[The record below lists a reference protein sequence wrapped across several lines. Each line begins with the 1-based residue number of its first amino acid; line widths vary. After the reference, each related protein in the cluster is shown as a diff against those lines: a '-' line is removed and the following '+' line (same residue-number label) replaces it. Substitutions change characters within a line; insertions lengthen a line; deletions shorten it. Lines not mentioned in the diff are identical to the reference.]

1 MVNRLTIS
9 DRAFPEAGPMP
20 VPAHSRSAM
29 TTNPNALP
37 AHLQALTPPAQ
48 AMVVPLLRPWQAR
61 KGTTLFHQNDHPH
74 SLFFLATG
82 FVRYEVTQ
90 SDGKHLLLAFSKPG
104 SCFCDLEIFAG
115 SPALCSAVAHTAV
128 TGWQMDA
135 DMAVKALDAVPGFA
149 SVITGHLAK
158 VSRFQR
164 LMYQASVLRAPH
176 ERLAIVLLW
185 LSSTSDGQEDP
196 DQPLLQISQAMLAQM
211 LALSR
216 QCISK
221 HLQQWKD
228 AGWIASHYRGLRVV
242 DRPALAALL
251 PES

>member
-1 MVNRLTIS
+1 MVNQLTIS

-20 VPAHSRSAM
+20 LPAHSRSDM
-29 TTNPNALP
+29 TDSLTTLP
-37 AHLQALTPPAQ
+37 ALLQTLPPAAQ
-48 AMVVPLLRPWQAR
+48 DQIAPLLRPWLAQ

-74 SLFFLATG
+74 TLYFLSSG

-90 SDGKHLLLAFSKPG
+90 SDGRHLLLGFSKPG
-104 SCFCDLEIFAG
+104 LCIGDLEIFAE
-115 SPALCSAVAHTAV
+115 SPTLCEAKAHTAV
-128 TGWQMDA
+128 AGWQMDA
-135 DMAVKALDAVPGFA
+135 DLAVKALEAIPGFA

-185 LSSTSDGQEDP
+185 LSSTADGQEDP
-196 DQPLLQISQAMLAQM
+196 DQHLLQISQAMLAQM

-228 AGWIASHYRGLRVV
+228 AGWIAAHYRGLRVV
-242 DRPALAALL
+242 DRTALAALL